1 MANIYKNQRVTGVLN
16 PSVAVNPINI
26 IAKRAPG
33 ANDFAEIGTQWIYS
47 IDDTGAGVNEIYVLT
62 SIVEGVPTWTNLE
75 SSGGSGSFVNIVASG
90 TILAGG
96 AIGSTTGNIT
106 AFSGNI
112 VATLGSVSAGTSV
125 TAGTS
130 VGAGTT
136 ITAGGQIT
144 STAGNLVCSAAGQ
157 GVILGGGAKVVCGTG
172 DPNTVVTAPQGSLY
186 LNLAGSGVADRLFVN
201 SDSGTTWIAV
211 TTAS

>member
-1 MANIYKNQRVTGVLN
+1 MASRVYKQNLYGFPSPLANQSN
-16 PSVAVNPINI
+16 PPIVSQ
-26 IAKRAPG
+26 RAPTTR
-33 ANDFAEIGTQWIYS
+33 DFAPIGQIWIDTPN
-47 IDDTGAGVNEIYVLT
+47 DDAYVLT
-62 SIVEGVPTWTNLE
+62 SIVSNSASWINI
-75 SSGGSGSFVNIVASG
+75 GGGAGTFTNIVASG

-106 AFSGNI
+106 AFSGNL
-112 VATLGSVSAGTSV
+112 VSTLGSVSAGTSV

-157 GVILGGGAKVVCGTG
+157 GVVLGGGAKVVCGTG

-186 LNLAGSGVADRLFVN
+186 LNLAGSGVADRA
-201 SDSGTTWIAV
+201 WINTDGVTAWTSV
-211 TTAS
+211 TTAT